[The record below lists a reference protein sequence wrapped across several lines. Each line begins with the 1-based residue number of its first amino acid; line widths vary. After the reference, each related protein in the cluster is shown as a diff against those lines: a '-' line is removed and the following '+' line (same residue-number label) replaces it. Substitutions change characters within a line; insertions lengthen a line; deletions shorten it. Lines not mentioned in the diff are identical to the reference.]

1 MKKLISMMS
10 LALMCM
16 LSAGVITSCS
26 QEEEASSAQSETSHV
41 IRFNATTDNAAG
53 TRGLPT
59 TSTNY
64 LTQVKDFKV
73 WGTVNGRQ
81 YIGNTDFYDDNHYP
95 DETKAGVLIANKGGG
110 KWDYNTATDMVYWP
124 NEAMKFYAITPST
137 NANYS
142 YTSSNGNFCYT
153 VPTDNSQQID
163 LMHAYAANQ
172 TKTTNKGVVNLQFQH
187 ALSQVVFKA
196 ITKSSNLNVEIQS
209 IKIHNVQSKLYVSLI
224 SDWSFLQSYSPYA
237 NYSLGMGGTKTVAVT
252 DASNAVNLTTAD
264 GALMLA
270 PQTLSG
276 WTDKTS
282 TTAVDAAHQC
292 YIEIVC
298 KITSKTSSGTVYLLG
313 SPTAYDSTYF
323 PLSGTWEAGKRY
335 VYTLQFGGGKDADG
349 NDRFSPISFSV
360 KVSDWADSSSNV
372 SM

>member
-1 MKKLISMMS
+1 MS

-16 LSAGVITSCS
+16 LFMGGVMTSCS
-26 QEEEASSAQSETSHV
+26 QEEEASSAQSETSQV
-41 IRFNATTDNAAG
+41 IRFNATTDNVAG
-53 TRGLPT
+53 TRGVPT
-59 TSTNY
+59 TAANY

-73 WGTVNGRQ
+73 WGTVNGHH
-81 YIGNTDFYDDNHYP
+81 YIGNTNMTDESYHS
-95 DETKAGVLIANKGGG
+95 DETNAVVIISNKGGG

-142 YTSSNGNFCYT
+142 YTSYNGNFYYT

-172 TKTTNKGVVNLQFQH
+172 TKTTNKGVVNLQFKH
-187 ALSQVVFKA
+187 VLSQVVFKA
-196 ITKSSNLNVEIQS
+196 ITKSSNLSVEIQS
-209 IKIHNVQSKLYVSLI
+209 IKIHNVKSQLYVNLI
-224 SDWSFLQSYSPYA
+224 SDWSYVYSYSPYA
-237 NYSLGMGGTKTVAVT
+237 NYSVGMGGIKTVAVT
-252 DASNAVNLTTAD
+252 DVNKAVSLTASD
-264 GALMLA
+264 GALMLV
-270 PQTLSG
+270 PQRLIG

-282 TTAVDAAHQC
+282 TTVADADHQC

-349 NDRFSPISFSV
+349 NDRFSPITFSV
-360 KVSDWADSSSNV
+360 KVSDWAESSSNV

>member
-1 MKKLISMMS
+1 MKKVMRILS

-16 LSAGVITSCS
+16 LSAGVMTSCS
-26 QEEEASSAQSETSHV
+26 QEEEASSGQSETSQV
-41 IRFNATTDNAAG
+41 IRFNATTDNVAG
-53 TRGLPT
+53 TRGVPT
-59 TSTNY
+59 TAANY

-73 WGTVNGRQ
+73 WGTVNGHH
-81 YIGNTDFYDDNHYP
+81 YIGNTNMTDESYHS
-95 DETKAGVLIANKGGG
+95 DETKAGVIISNKGGG

-142 YTSSNGNFCYT
+142 YTSSNGNFYYT

-187 ALSQVVFKA
+187 VLSQVVFKA
-196 ITKSSNLNVEIQS
+196 ITKSSNLSVEIQS
-209 IKIHNVQSKLYVSLI
+209 IKIHNVQSQLYVSLI
-224 SDWSFLQSYSPYA
+224 SAWRFVASNSPYA
-237 NYSLGMGGTKTVAVT
+237 NYSVGMGGIKTVAVT
-252 DASNAVNLTTAD
+252 DASKAVSLTAAD
-264 GALMLA
+264 GALMLI
-270 PQTLSG
+270 PQTLTG
-276 WTDKTS
+276 WANNTS
-282 TTAVDAAHQC
+282 TTAADAAHQC
-292 YIEIVC
+292 YIEVVC
-298 KITSKTSSGTVYLLG
+298 KITSKTSTGVTYLVG
-313 SPTAYDSTYF
+313 SPTAYDSSYF

-349 NDRFSPISFSV
+349 NDRFSPITFSV
-360 KVSDWADSSSNV
+360 KVSDWAESSSTV

>member
-1 MKKLISMMS
+1 MKKLISMLS
-10 LALMCM
+10 LVLMCM

-142 YTSSNGNFCYT
+142 YTSSMVISAIPFPRIT
-153 VPTDNSQQID
+153 
-163 LMHAYAANQ
+163 AN
-172 TKTTNKGVVNLQFQH
+172 
-187 ALSQVVFKA
+187 
-196 ITKSSNLNVEIQS
+196 
-209 IKIHNVQSKLYVSLI
+209 
-224 SDWSFLQSYSPYA
+224 
-237 NYSLGMGGTKTVAVT
+237 
-252 DASNAVNLTTAD
+252 
-264 GALMLA
+264 
-270 PQTLSG
+270 
-276 WTDKTS
+276 
-282 TTAVDAAHQC
+282 
-292 YIEIVC
+292 
-298 KITSKTSSGTVYLLG
+298 
-313 SPTAYDSTYF
+313 
-323 PLSGTWEAGKRY
+323 R
-335 VYTLQFGGGKDADG
+335 
-349 NDRFSPISFSV
+349 
-360 KVSDWADSSSNV
+360 
-372 SM
+372 